1 MKSISFRLP
10 EFLYYGV
17 RNLGESKG
25 MGLSDSLRF
34 IIGEY
39 LKSIND
45 SDNILKKLKDIEE
58 KIGSL
63 PPGVA
68 SDSTEESKS
77 DEIMFDLDKIKKA
90 LVILGSESSR
100 TKAPLINL
108 FPECSN
114 D

>member
-63 PPGVA
+63 PPGGA
-68 SDSTEESKS
+68 PDSTKENGISNS
-77 DEIMFDLDKIKKA
+77 DLARIKKA
-90 LVILGSESSR
+90 LVILGSDSSR
-100 TKAPLINL
+100 TKIPLINL
-108 FPECSN
+108 FPELN